1 MNVVNSE
8 NHSTNFAVSPCGET
22 SYSVSPCGETS
33 FFNKFVVRLVQS
45 ATSDLKTV
53 TPPSAHDLA
62 MAYQAA
68 FAARKAAV

>member
-8 NHSTNFAVSPCGET
+8 NHSTNFA
-22 SYSVSPCGETS
+22 VSPCGETS

-45 ATSDLKTV
+45 ATSDLKAV

-62 MAYQAA
+62 MTYQAA
-68 FAARKAAV
+68 FATRKAAV

>member
-8 NHSTNFAVSPCGET
+8 NHSTP
-22 SYSVSPCGETS
+22 
-33 FFNKFVVRLVQS
+33 FFHKFVVRLVQT
-45 ATSDLKTV
+45 AASDLKTI

-68 FAARKAAV
+68 FATPKAAV